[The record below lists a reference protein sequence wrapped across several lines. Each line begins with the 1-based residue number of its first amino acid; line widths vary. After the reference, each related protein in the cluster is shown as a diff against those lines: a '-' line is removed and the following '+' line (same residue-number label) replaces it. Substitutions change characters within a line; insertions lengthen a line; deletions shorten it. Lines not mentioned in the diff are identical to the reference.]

1 MLGTIISCKFLVQSP
16 ARSVPCFFPE
26 EKTVTCQKCKLVRLL
41 EENIQSLQERI
52 TTLQEIKEG
61 EDFID
66 KSLGTLQ
73 EHEEE
78 SQGEEGSI
86 SLLSPLSVL
95 QYKY

>member
-1 MLGTIISCKFLVQSP
+1 ME
-16 ARSVPCFFPE
+16 E
-26 EKTVTCQKCKLVRLL
+26 EKKDFTCQKRKLAKLL

-52 TTLQEIKEG
+52 TTVQEIKEG

-78 SQGEEGSI
+78 SQEEEEKVILPSEP
-86 SLLSPLSVL
+86 PLSSTV
-95 QYKY
+95 QI